1 MIEKPWHRHYDY
13 NVPTTIRYPRL
24 AVHELLDLPTGAYPD
39 KAALIY
45 FGTEVTFYEL
55 RQESRRFANALTGL
69 GIQKGDR
76 VGLHLPNCPQY
87 LIAYYA
93 ILSIGGIVVNL
104 NPLYTPDELKLMANT
119 SGMTSLVTFDMVLP
133 AIRTLCK
140 QIDISRVIATGITDY
155 IKGFPVSTS
164 KSLDLLDGW
173 HHFSELIAKYP
184 STKRSKIVV
193 NPEDPALI
201 QFTGGT
207 TGIPKGAV
215 LTHANVVAGTLQ
227 ALQWANAIN
236 IYTPLEKRN
245 VMAVLPYFHV
255 FGNIMVMNVA
265 ILNCATQIQVPRFNI
280 DEMMELLAKFE
291 KIFFFPTVPTLI
303 TALINHPKAAELN
316 LGKKLGLLASG
327 GGPMPVELIEQI
339 KDMGISFCEGYGLS
353 ESTSVGIFSP
363 AMGLKK
369 VGSIGIPLPDNDV
382 RLVDVENGETD
393 VPDGQPGEIIMKG
406 PVIMQ
411 GYWNN
416 PSETAGQL
424 KDGWLYT
431 GDIATRD
438 EDGYIFIV
446 DRKKDMIIAGGF
458 NIYPRDIDE
467 VLFQHPKVAE
477 AVAIG
482 VKDKYRGETVKAF
495 VVLKPGE
502 KCTEEEIIKFCK
514 EKLAPYKVPKLVE
527 FRDSIP
533 KSAIGKILR
542 KILREEEET
551 KAK

>member
-1 MIEKPWHRHYDY
+1 MQ
-13 NVPTTIRYPRL
+13 
-24 AVHELLDLPTGAYPD
+24 
-39 KAALIY
+39 AALWGNPTI
-45 FGTEVTFYEL
+45 L
-55 RQESRRFANALTGL
+55 LT
-69 GIQKGDR
+69 
-76 VGLHLPNCPQY
+76 PP
-87 LIAYYA
+87 
-93 ILSIGGIVVNL
+93 
-104 NPLYTPDELKLMANT
+104 
-119 SGMTSLVTFDMVLP
+119 
-133 AIRTLCK
+133 
-140 QIDISRVIATGITDY
+140 
-155 IKGFPVSTS
+155 
-164 KSLDLLDGW
+164 
-173 HHFSELIAKYP
+173 
-184 STKRSKIVV
+184 
-193 NPEDPALI
+193 
-201 QFTGGT
+201 
-207 TGIPKGAV
+207 
-215 LTHANVVAGTLQ
+215 
-227 ALQWANAIN
+227 
-236 IYTPLEKRN
+236 EKRN

-255 FGNIMVMNVA
+255 YGNIMVMNWA
-265 ILNCATQIQVPRFNI
+265 MFSCATQIQVPRFNI

-291 KIFFFPTVPTLI
+291 QITFFPTVPTLI
-303 TALINHPKAAELN
+303 NALINHPKSEELN
-316 LGKKLGLLASG
+316 LGKKLGLLSSG
-327 GGPMPVELIEQI
+327 GAPMAVELIEQV
-339 KDMGISFCEGYGLS
+339 KDMGLYFSEGYGLS

-363 AMGLKK
+363 VLGLKK
-369 VGSIGIPLPDNDV
+369 VGSIGIPIPDNDV

-393 VPDGQPGEIIMKG
+393 VPDGQPGEIIIKG
-406 PVIMQ
+406 PLIMQ

-431 GDIATRD
+431 GDIAIRD

-477 AVAIG
+477 AVSIG

-542 KILREEEET
+542 KILREEEEA
-551 KAK
+551 KAKQSQ

>member
-1 MIEKPWHRHYDY
+1 
-13 NVPTTIRYPRL
+13 
-24 AVHELLDLPTGAYPD
+24 
-39 KAALIY
+39 
-45 FGTEVTFYEL
+45 
-55 RQESRRFANALTGL
+55 
-69 GIQKGDR
+69 

-119 SGMTSLVTFDMVLP
+119 SGMTSLVTFDMALP

-140 QIDISRVIATGITDY
+140 QVNIPRVIATGITDY

-164 KSLDLLDGW
+164 KSLDLLEGW
-173 HHFSELIAKYP
+173 HHFSELLAKNQN
-184 STKRSKIVV
+184 TKRSKVPV
-193 NPEDPALI
+193 NPQDPAMI

-207 TGIPKGAV
+207 TGVPKGAV
-215 LTHANVVAGTLQ
+215 LTHSNVVAATIQSSL
-227 ALQWANAIN
+227 WADAVN
-236 IYTPLEKRN
+236 IYTPYEKRN
-245 VMAVLPYFHV
+245 VMAILPYFHV
-255 FGNIMVMNVA
+255 YGNILVMNVA
-265 ILNCATQIQVPRFNI
+265 MFTCGTQIQVPRFNI
-280 DEMMELLAKFE
+280 DEIIELLAKFE
-291 KIFFFPTVPTLI
+291 KITFFPTVPTLI
-303 TALINHPKAAELN
+303 TALINHPKSAELN
-316 LGKKLGLLASG
+316 LGKKIGLLASG
-327 GGPMPVELIEQI
+327 GGPMPVELIEQV
-339 KDMGISFCEGYGLS
+339 KDMGIYFNEGYGLS

-363 AMGLKK
+363 VLGLKK
-369 VGSIGIPLPDNDV
+369 VGSIGFPIPDTDV

-406 PVIMQ
+406 PQIMQ

-495 VVLKPGE
+495 VVLKEGE
-502 KCTEEEIIKFCK
+502 SCKAEEIIAFCK

-542 KILREEEET
+542 KILREEEEA
-551 KAK
+551 KAKQQQ